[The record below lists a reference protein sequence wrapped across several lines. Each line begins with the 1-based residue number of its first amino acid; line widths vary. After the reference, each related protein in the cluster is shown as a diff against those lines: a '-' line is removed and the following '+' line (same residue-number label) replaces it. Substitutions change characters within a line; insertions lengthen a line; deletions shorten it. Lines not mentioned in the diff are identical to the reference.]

1 MKTKKYLV
9 FISYGHGAHFNTVVD
24 SVENV
29 IEVLNNSCDEIEQ
42 NLLDGVLAKATALD
56 NEKNFY
62 TEFNHGTWAT
72 ITRMDTNPTDLSSLS
87 DRETIAI
94 VNALRNW
101 QREDDRIGLTEALG
115 LDEDGMSDG
124 ELDDLIEFI
133 NCGGGSTE
141 KPANLNQSLKDRIR
155 EMAERMAVSN
165 YTGNGNTV
173 SYERFMAS
181 KNVHRITS
189 IWEPFETDTTEN
201 IQNNVENDARNLV
214 GFAEAIIA
222 TVTTS
227 DMLDIIGQ
235 RAYDAGVVN
244 SRGNICLT
252 TIHSITASQRDAAE
266 RCNGAWPVNDGNV
279 FIDTEEYDGNDEIV
293 KNAAKF
299 GATYVLA
306 V

>member
-1 MKTKKYLV
+1 MKTKKQYLV
-9 FISYGHGAHFNTVVD
+9 FISYGHGSHFNTVVD

-42 NLLDGVLAKATALD
+42 NLLDDVLAKATALE

-62 TEFNHGTWAT
+62 AEFNHGTWAT
-72 ITRMDTNPTDLSSLS
+72 ITRMDIEIPVYKTEGLD
-87 DRETIAI
+87 DRELTA
-94 VNALRNW
+94 VLSGLRHV
-101 QREDDRIGLTEALG
+101 QRYGYIEEYLDGEVP
-115 LDEDGMSDG
+115 LDEYEID
-124 ELDDLIEFI
+124 ELCQMLNSVEPL
-133 NCGGGSTE
+133 E

-155 EMAERMAVSN
+155 DMAEGLAVSN
-165 YTGNGNTV
+165 YTSQDNTV

-181 KNVHRITS
+181 ENVHKITS

-201 IQNNVENDARNLV
+201 IQSNVENDARNLV

-252 TIHSITASQRDAAE
+252 SIHSITASQRDAAE

-279 FIDTEEYDGNDEIV
+279 FIDTEEYDGNDQIV